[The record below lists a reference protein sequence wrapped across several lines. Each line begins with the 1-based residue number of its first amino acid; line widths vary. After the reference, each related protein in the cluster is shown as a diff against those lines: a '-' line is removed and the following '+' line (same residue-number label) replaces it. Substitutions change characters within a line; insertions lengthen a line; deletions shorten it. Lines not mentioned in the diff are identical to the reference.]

1 MKLPNNESAYV
12 QQPKIVSYLLSE
24 AHPVG
29 KSKAKFFRSLG
40 FDESNTELL
49 IHGLLNIARFHDLTK
64 ILETIHG
71 TKYVIVG
78 DLHTPRNRVV
88 TILTVW
94 IVDAGTAAPRFITAR
109 PFKSNSEV
117 HRD

>member
-1 MKLPNNESAYV
+1 MKLPNYEQAYV
-12 QQPKIVSYLLSE
+12 QPPKITHYLLSE
-24 AHPVG
+24 THSVG

-49 IHGLLNIARFHDLTK
+49 VQGLLHIVRSYDVAETLT
-64 ILETIHG
+64 TAHG
-71 TKYVIVG
+71 TKYVIIG
-78 DLHTPRNRVV
+78 DLDTPCDRVV

-94 IVDAGTAAPRFITAR
+94 IVDTGTDAPRFITAR
-109 PFKSNSEV
+109 PFKPNSEV

>member
-24 AHPVG
+24 AHSVG

-40 FDESNTELL
+40 FDEFNTELL
-49 IHGLLNIARFHDLTK
+49 IQGLLNIARSYDVTETLK
-64 ILETIHG
+64 TIHG

-78 DLHTPRNRVV
+78 DLHTPSDRTV

-94 IVDAGTAAPRFITAR
+94 IVDAGTGAPRFITAR
-109 PFKSNSEV
+109 PFKPNSEV